1 MSTFQDLQQSTRI
14 LKSSLS
20 QVPSV
25 LTLLKFTKL
34 YLFALPIAKLAVP
47 CANVVYMYNGILLSL

>member
-20 QVPSV
+20 QVSSV
-25 LTLLKFTKL
+25 LTLLNFTKR
-34 YLFALPIAKLAVP
+34 YLFALPIANLAVQ